1 MPENKLCRLSHS
13 YSIKFLGNSLHSLLY
28 QSSTVLKML
37 SLSDFCFLQI
47 CHFDNINFVC
57 CAILKQ
63 LKFISLLYYL
73 HILEN
78 NLMLLYKM
86 PLHYIQNPFKV
97 ELSFNFFMQIPRNIT
112 VKETKTI
119 MQLPYKNTSSCN

>member
-1 MPENKLCRLSHS
+1 
-13 YSIKFLGNSLHSLLY
+13 
-28 QSSTVLKML
+28 ML
-37 SLSDFCFLQI
+37 SLSDFCFMQI
-47 CHFDNINFVC
+47 SHFDNIIVC
-57 CAILKQ
+57 CAILTQ

-78 NLMLLYKM
+78 NLILLYKM

-112 VKETKTI
+112 VKETKTRI
-119 MQLPYKNTSSCN
+119 QLPYTNTSSCN